1 MSLELRVSVTA
12 ISNIDST
19 MLIIDGSE
27 GEGGGQILRTALS
40 LASITGIPFTLERI
54 RAKRRRPGL
63 QRQHL
68 VCVKAAAEI
77 AGAKTQGAALGS
89 SKLVF
94 QPGGVRAGDY
104 AFAIGSAGSTVL
116 VFQTVLPILL
126 QADGASRIVLS
137 GGTHNPMAPTFDYL
151 QRVFLPLLARM
162 GASVETRFDRVGFY
176 PAGGGAWHVKV
187 QPAKVLKP
195 LNLADR
201 GEVRRRRIIADVANI
216 PFEIAEREARKAA
229 AELSW
234 PPETG
239 KPRTIASDGPGNV
252 LTIEVETDTVTEIFT
267 GFGERGVSAEA
278 VVARTVKEVREYL
291 FSNAPVGPYLADQLL
306 LPLALAGGGSFVTM
320 PPTAHTRTNAVVIE
334 KFLPVEITLD
344 DLNDGRWQVTV
355 AR

>member
-1 MSLELRVSVTA
+1 
-12 ISNIDST
+12 
-19 MLIIDGSE
+19 MLTIDGSE

-40 LASITGIPFTLERI
+40 LSAITGIPFTLERI
-54 RAKRRRPGL
+54 RARRRRPGL

-77 AGAKTQGAALGS
+77 VGAKTEGAALGS

-94 QPGGVRAGDY
+94 MPSTVRAGDY
-104 AFAIGSAGSTVL
+104 TFAIGSAGSTIL

-126 QADGASRIVLS
+126 QADAPSRVVLS

-162 GASVETRFDRVGFY
+162 GAVVETRFDRAGFY
-176 PAGGGAWHVKV
+176 PAGGGAWHVEV
-187 QPAKVLKP
+187 RPARALQPLT
-195 LNLADR
+195 LMEW
-201 GEVRRRRIIADVANI
+201 GEVRQRRVIADVANI

-234 PPETG
+234 PPETA
-239 KPRTIASDGPGNV
+239 KPRTITSDGPGNV
-252 LTIEVETDTVTEIFT
+252 LTIEIETDAVTEIFT

-278 VVARTVKEVREYL
+278 VVARTVKEVRDYL
-291 FSNAPVGPYLADQLL
+291 AGRAPVGPYLADQLL

-320 PPTAHTRTNAVVIE
+320 PPTAHTLTNIAVIE

-344 DLNDGRWQVTV
+344 DLANGRWQVTLT
-355 AR
+355 R

>member
-1 MSLELRVSVTA
+1 
-12 ISNIDST
+12 
-19 MLIIDGSE
+19 MLTIDGSE
-27 GEGGGQILRTALS
+27 GEGGGQVLRTALS
-40 LASITGIPFTLERI
+40 LSAITGIPFTLERI

-77 AGAKTQGAALGS
+77 ASAKTEGASLGS

-94 QPGGVRAGDY
+94 MPGEVRAGDY
-104 AFAIGSAGSTVL
+104 TFAIGSAGSTIL

-126 QADGASRIVLS
+126 QADAASRVALS

-162 GASVETRFDRVGFY
+162 GATVETRFDRVGFY
-176 PAGGGAWHVKV
+176 PAGGGAWRAKV

-201 GEVRRRRIIADVANI
+201 GELRQRRIIADVANI

-234 PPETG
+234 PVETS
-239 KPRTIASDGPGNV
+239 KPRTIISDGPGNV
-252 LTIEVETDTVTEIFT
+252 LAIEVETDTVTEIFT

-278 VVARTVKEVREYL
+278 VVARTVKETREYL
-291 FSNAPVGPYLADQLL
+291 ASNAPVGPHLADQLL
-306 LPLALAGGGSFVTM
+306 LPLALAGGGSFATM
-320 PPTAHTRTNAVVIE
+320 APTAHTRTNIAVIE

-344 DLNDGRWQVTV
+344 DLADGRCRVTIT
-355 AR
+355 R

>member
-1 MSLELRVSVTA
+1 
-12 ISNIDST
+12 
-19 MLIIDGSE
+19 MLTIDGSE
-27 GEGGGQILRTALS
+27 GEGGGQVLRTALS
-40 LASITGIPFTLERI
+40 LSAITGIPFTLERI

-77 AGAKTQGAALGS
+77 AGAKTEGAALGS

-94 QPGGVRAGDY
+94 MPGDVRAGDY
-104 AFAIGSAGSTVL
+104 TFAIGSAGSTVL

-126 QADGASRIVLS
+126 QADAASRVALS

-151 QRVFLPLLARM
+151 QRAFLPLLARM
-162 GASVETRFDRVGFY
+162 GASVEAQLDRVGFY
-176 PAGGGAWHVKV
+176 PAGGGAWSARVV
-187 QPAKVLKP
+187 PAKALRP
-195 LNLADR
+195 LTLLER
-201 GEVRRRRIIADVANI
+201 GEVRQRRVIADVANI

-234 PPETG
+234 PLETG
-239 KPRTIASDGPGNV
+239 KPRTITSDGPGNV
-252 LTIEVETDTVTEIFT
+252 LAIEIETGTVTEIFT

-291 FSNAPVGPYLADQLL
+291 ASNASVGPHLADQLL
-306 LPLALAGGGSFVTM
+306 LPLALAGSGSFVTM
-320 PPTAHTRTNAVVIE
+320 PPTAHTRTNIAVIE

-344 DLNDGRWQVTV
+344 DLADGRWQVTV